1 MPKTNL
7 FDGIASNANRAN
19 LDTVGASID
28 IDFSSNPINV
38 KNTISI
44 WSGKASLSYSIN
56 GGAYVTYSDAQEA
69 YKDIPFTGTLT
80 SLSLKKSDE
89 GAGASAIKI
98 DGYVLLDGASDNSF
112 YLPMDGNSPIGQ
124 DKSRKGNDYTPVNFG
139 GSVALDSPA
148 VSGARFILN
157 TTQGSTQA
165 GVGVFGSRE
174 NIVYTVT
181 VSNPGSGNK
190 YYLDGVEAPTL
201 SNLVRGATY
210 TFDQSDSS
218 NGSHPLVFGST
229 AEGNNFARGANYGSK
244 SWNCWMLQ
252 PRLLFHMMHLKRSI
266 IIVVLTLGWVAVSQV
281 SPQMRS

>member
-1 MPKTNL
+1 
-7 FDGIASNANRAN
+7 
-19 LDTVGASID
+19 
-28 IDFSSNPINV
+28 
-38 KNTISI
+38 
-44 WSGKASLSYSIN
+44 
-56 GGAYVTYSDAQEA
+56 
-69 YKDIPFTGTLT
+69 
-80 SLSLKKSDE
+80 
-89 GAGASAIKI
+89 
-98 DGYVLLDGASDNSF
+98 
-112 YLPMDGNSPIGQ
+112 MDGNSPIGQ

-148 VSGARFILN
+148 VSGAGPILN

-229 AEGNNFARGANYGSK
+229 AEGNNFARGANYGISQPELLA
-244 SWNCWMLQ
+244 LQ

-266 IIVVLTLGWVAVSQV
+266 IIVVLTLGWQTTGITTNEKRSQYASNIVFALPMHDLGTVRRDVSASIACTMTNTEV
-281 SPQMRS
+281 VY